1 MTSRTFNITSA
12 KYCKGEDNKTINCI
26 KATIDGEQCFVP
38 LNEKNRHYAYI
49 KQQVD
54 EGKLTIEDAD

>member
-1 MTSRTFNITSA
+1 MTSRTFNVTSA
-12 KYCKGEDNKTINCI
+12 KYCKGADDKTINCI
-26 KATIDGEQCFVP
+26 KATIDGVVLFVP
-38 LNEKNRHYAYI
+38 LNELNRHYAYI

>member
-1 MTSRTFNITSA
+1 MTSRNFNITSA

-26 KATIDGEQCFVP
+26 KATIDGVECFVP
-38 LNEKNRHYAYI
+38 LNEQNRHYAYI
-49 KQQVD
+49 KQQAD

>member
-1 MTSRTFNITSA
+1 MISRTYNITSA
-12 KYCKGEDNKTINCI
+12 KYCKGADDKTINCI
-26 KATIDGEQCFVP
+26 KATIDGVVLFVP
-38 LNEKNRHYAYI
+38 LNELNRHYAYI

>member
-1 MTSRTFNITSA
+1 MTSRNYTITSA
-12 KYCKGEDNKTINCI
+12 KYCKGEDDKTINCI
-26 KATIDGEQCFVP
+26 KATIDGVECFVP
-38 LNEKNRHYAYI
+38 LNAQNSHYAYI

>member
-1 MTSRTFNITSA
+1 VTSRNFNITSA

-26 KATIDGEQCFVP
+26 KATIDGVVCFVP
-38 LNEKNRHYAYI
+38 LNEQNRHYAYI

>member
-1 MTSRTFNITSA
+1 MTSRNYTITPA
-12 KYCKGEDNKTINCI
+12 KYCKGADDKTINCI
-26 KATIDGEQCFVP
+26 KATIDGVECFVP
-38 LNEKNRHYAYI
+38 LNEQNRHYAYI